1 MSRRLLALYCALL
14 LLLPACKQGGEAGQS
29 GNGGYQVYFAVPFG
43 GEGDPGESAVLF
55 REVDPAHA
63 LLHSGLGQKV
73 HALRERGSQIV

>member
-43 GEGDPGESAVLF
+43 GEGDPGEAGG
-55 REVDPAHA
+55 RPWPAR
-63 LLHSGLGQKV
+63 SEGC
-73 HALRERGSQIV
+73 RRGPTSPED